1 MRNFRDFC
9 KKHRFSIEKK
19 DRNFLIGKFFDL
31 TFFFFR
37 KMSSKLFLKKK
48 VRKLIF
54 FQISQKL
61 LKILSCYILNF
72 YELYKHILRKNI
84 KNRKIFQY
92 KNFTFF
98 PKNRQKQGFS
108 PLCSTQYSCLLLS
121 SPLHSSLRYTR
132 RPPLILLYY
141 SVIYQKINSNIDF
154 TL

>member
-1 MRNFRDFC
+1 MFFAKISKISQYFFC
-9 KKHRFSIEKK
+9 F
-19 DRNFLIGKFFDL
+19 FLFPLKTGKTHL
-31 TFFFFR
+31 
-37 KMSSKLFLKKK
+37 KKKK